1 MWRKIRRFYWYRRD
15 RGLGKQTIAMAVM
28 LLLLVIILA
37 GAIAKSIVPQKDLR
51 NEAEI
56 PANTATGPAIST
68 SPATGAAVLEE
79 ETGSKEVPSDN
90 NKALDVD
97 TTGLSSFLGFMSE
110 SAFEDLENQLTVLCQ
125 NRGCKSAKK
134 LTYQQTKNRFD
145 VTSFILLSDGSVYQC
160 DYNLKSCAVEFSQTS
175 YTEADIQQMKEQQL
189 RAEQETLKKQQQ
201 EEKEKNCKNKR
212 KHLRNVLPRKNRKR
226 SQPKRLQRR
235 KKVKSNHI
243 SARACGYDDIN
254 MDLIVG
260 LPEDTMESFQ
270 ETMQGVLALH
280 PESITVHTLSL
291 KRSARIF
298 QDDSE
303 PFSRDAAL
311 AGDMLDWGDA
321 QLLQHGYAPYYLY
334 RQSRMVGNLEN
345 TGWAKQGKRASTMS
359 ISWMKRIPYWHAVR
373 VRSRR
378 CGTRIPTSSN
388 AFLISSTRMNT
399 SAATG
404 KCLQEKNR

>member
-1 MWRKIRRFYWYRRD
+1 MTRISINP
-15 RGLGKQTIAMAVM
+15 QT
-28 LLLLVIILA
+28 LN
-37 GAIAKSIVPQKDLR
+37 DH
-51 NEAEI
+51 
-56 PANTATGPAIST
+56 
-68 SPATGAAVLEE
+68 VLETIGRRHTAAQTLE
-79 ETGSKEVPSDN
+79 
-90 NKALDVD
+90 
-97 TTGLSSFLGFMSE
+97 
-110 SAFEDLENQLTVLCQ
+110 AFSL
-125 NRGCKSAKK
+125 
-134 LTYQQTKNRFD
+134 
-145 VTSFILLSDGSVYQC
+145 
-160 DYNLKSCAVEFSQTS
+160 
-175 YTEADIQQMKEQQL
+175 
-189 RAEQETLKKQQQ
+189 
-201 EEKEKNCKNKR
+201 
-212 KHLRNVLPRKNRKR
+212 
-226 SQPKRLQRR
+226 
-235 KKVKSNHI
+235 
-243 SARACGYDDIN
+243 ARACGYDDIN

-311 AGDMLDWGDA
+311 AGICWIGAMHSSSNMAMRRIICTGKAGWWATWKTRVG
-321 QLLQHGYAPYYLY
+321 
-334 RQSRMVGNLEN
+334 RSR
-345 TGWAKQGKRASTMS
+345 GKRASTMS

-404 KCLQEKNR
+404 EMLTRKEQVRTIYEEYWRARQTLSSV

>member
-201 EEKEKNCKNKR
+201 EEKKNCKNKR

-243 SARACGYDDIN
+243 S
-254 MDLIVG
+254 
-260 LPEDTMESFQ
+260 
-270 ETMQGVLALH
+270 GV
-280 PESITVHTLSL
+280 
-291 KRSARIF
+291 
-298 QDDSE
+298 
-303 PFSRDAAL
+303 
-311 AGDMLDWGDA
+311 
-321 QLLQHGYAPYYLY
+321 
-334 RQSRMVGNLEN
+334 
-345 TGWAKQGKRASTMS
+345 
-359 ISWMKRIPYWHAVR
+359 
-373 VRSRR
+373 
-378 CGTRIPTSSN
+378 
-388 AFLISSTRMNT
+388 
-399 SAATG
+399 
-404 KCLQEKNR
+404 

>member
-189 RAEQETLKKQQQ
+189 REKQQQ
-201 EEKEKNCKNKR
+201 EEKKKLQKQ
-212 KHLRNVLPRKNRKR
+212 KKASKKR
-226 SQPKRLQRR
+226 SS
-235 KKVKSNHI
+235 KKKSKKK
-243 SARACGYDDIN
+243 SA
-254 MDLIVG
+254 
-260 LPEDTMESFQ
+260 
-270 ETMQGVLALH
+270 
-280 PESITVHTLSL
+280 
-291 KRSARIF
+291 K
-298 QDDSE
+298 
-303 PFSRDAAL
+303 
-311 AGDMLDWGDA
+311 
-321 QLLQHGYAPYYLY
+321 
-334 RQSRMVGNLEN
+334 
-345 TGWAKQGKRASTMS
+345 K
-359 ISWMKRIPYWHAVR
+359 
-373 VRSRR
+373 
-378 CGTRIPTSSN
+378 TSKKKKS
-388 AFLISSTRMNT
+388 
-399 SAATG
+399 
-404 KCLQEKNR
+404 KK

>member
-56 PANTATGPAIST
+56 PANTAIST

-201 EEKEKNCKNKR
+201 EEKKKLQKQ
-212 KHLRNVLPRKNRKR
+212 KKASKKR
-226 SQPKRLQRR
+226 SS
-235 KKVKSNHI
+235 KKKSKKK
-243 SARACGYDDIN
+243 SA
-254 MDLIVG
+254 
-260 LPEDTMESFQ
+260 
-270 ETMQGVLALH
+270 
-280 PESITVHTLSL
+280 
-291 KRSARIF
+291 K
-298 QDDSE
+298 
-303 PFSRDAAL
+303 
-311 AGDMLDWGDA
+311 
-321 QLLQHGYAPYYLY
+321 
-334 RQSRMVGNLEN
+334 
-345 TGWAKQGKRASTMS
+345 K
-359 ISWMKRIPYWHAVR
+359 
-373 VRSRR
+373 
-378 CGTRIPTSSN
+378 TSKKKKS
-388 AFLISSTRMNT
+388 
-399 SAATG
+399 
-404 KCLQEKNR
+404 KK